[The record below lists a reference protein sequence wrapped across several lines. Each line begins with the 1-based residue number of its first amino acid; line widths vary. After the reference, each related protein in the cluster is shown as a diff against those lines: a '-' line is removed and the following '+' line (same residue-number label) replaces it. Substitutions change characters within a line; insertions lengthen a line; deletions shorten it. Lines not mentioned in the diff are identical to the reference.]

1 MSVHILRSKHSVIQE
16 FTRIPVLENSPDSLE
31 CILFFLTRK
40 GRVRTLKVHMN
51 KDEIEEQI
59 ARSIL
64 ESQSKNIVTPF
75 ALGLLV
81 ATPCAL
87 KALLESETFPEE
99 LIYRHGRNDWGEV
112 SEHDAHQNY
121 FAIRAGLRILSAYKL
136 RTGKKIWIIT
146 EGDRSSTTL
155 LLPEEY

>member
-1 MSVHILRSKHSVIQE
+1 
-16 FTRIPVLENSPDSLE
+16 
-31 CILFFLTRK
+31 
-40 GRVRTLKVHMN
+40 MN

-87 KALLESETFPEE
+87 KALLESETLTVQPRTRVPHACKDRFLENGEE
-99 LIYRHGRNDWGEV
+99 NMVL
-112 SEHDAHQNY
+112 
-121 FAIRAGLRILSAYKL
+121 K
-136 RTGKKIWIIT
+136 
-146 EGDRSSTTL
+146 
-155 LLPEEY
+155 